1 MPRSLRVPTAVTA
14 DLPPPASDDSPQ
26 TCRRCALWAQAT
38 QAVVGAGPTPA
49 AIMLV
54 GEQPGDEE
62 DRRGE
67 PFIGPAGT
75 LLTRALL
82 QAGLAREQVFI
93 TNAVKHFKWQARG
106 KRRLHKTPA
115 QQEIAA
121 CEVWLERELAQVRP
135 RVIVSL
141 GATAYRALT
150 AQERGYAEAR
160 RSHTLAR
167 DGIALVVT
175 WHPSA
180 ALRVPNVE
188 MRRAIFDDIVTALKL
203 AVERAGGTAAQ
214 AAASPQ

>member
-1 MPRSLRVPTAVTA
+1 
-14 DLPPPASDDSPQ
+14 
-26 TCRRCALWAQAT
+26 
-38 QAVVGAGPTPA
+38 
-49 AIMLV
+49 MLV

-67 PFIGPAGT
+67 PFVGPAGT

-106 KRRLHKTPA
+106 KRRLHKTPL

-121 CEVWLERELAQVRP
+121 CAVWLERELAQVRP
-135 RVIVSL
+135 QVIVSL

-150 AQERGYAEAR
+150 GQERGYAEAR
-160 RSHTLAR
+160 RSDALAR
-167 DGIALVVT
+167 DGVPLVVT

-188 MRRAIFDDIVTALKL
+188 MRRAIFDDMVTALRR
-203 AVERAGGTAAQ
+203 AAARAGGVDLPDDDAVAAQ
-214 AAASPQ
+214 PPAPRAAAADDGG